1 MMEQFSSW
9 LTYDESTP
17 LLFTQQFFWV
27 FFAVVMGVYSL
38 VYKDTARR
46 NIFLFAVSLFF
57 YYKTSGFYF
66 VILLFSTLVDFV
78 IGGAIFRN
86 KIKWQRQILVAF
98 SVVVNLLVL
107 GYFKYAY
114 FVADFIQD
122 LTGAKIEVINN
133 FALWTNEAIG
143 TNFIFDRILLPVG
156 ISFFTFQTISYSVD
170 IYRGHIKPVKNI
182 LDFGFYVSFFPQ
194 LVAGPI
200 VRASEFIP
208 QLYAPYKLSKERA
221 GLAVFWILNGLL
233 KKLILADYLALQF
246 IDDVFKDPQVYSGFE
261 TMSAL
266 FGYSLQVYAD
276 FSGYT
281 DVAIGIAML
290 MGFTLPKNFNSPY
303 KATSVAD
310 FWRRWHLSLS
320 TWLRDYL
327 YIPLGGNR
335 EGSFASYTIVFTF
348 FLMIALIVGNSWL
361 SLGLAVLFALGT
373 VLMRHSL
380 SAERWVNTNINL
392 MITMV
397 LGGLWHGASWNFVT
411 WGALNGLGLVVYKNW
426 KKISPW
432 ADKTKWYN
440 KAIGLLLTLVFI
452 TFTRAWFRAETWED
466 ALGILSKIPS
476 EFGLDTMGAVLLS
489 NWKFYTVLTL
499 GYFIHWM
506 PSLQKEKIRQWVSSA
521 SILTL
526 FLLIIAAIMVIYQ
539 ILSANLSA
547 EVQPFIYF
555 AF

>member
-1 MMEQFSSW
+1 MDWSVVQGW
-9 LTYDESTP
+9 LTYSKNAP
-17 LLFTQQFFWV
+17 LLFTQLYFWV
-27 FFAVVMGVYSL
+27 FFALVMGAYSL
-38 VYKDTARR
+38 VYQQTARR
-46 NIFLFAVSLFF
+46 NVFLFLVSLFF

-66 VILLFSTLVDFV
+66 IILLFSTVVDFF
-78 IGGAIFRN
+78 IGRAIYRN
-86 KIKWQRQILVAF
+86 KVNWQRQSLVAL
-98 SVVVNLLVL
+98 SVVVNLFVL

-114 FVADFIQD
+114 FVADFIHE
-122 LTGAKIEVINN
+122 LTGIKMEVMNS
-133 FALWTNEAIG
+133 FALWTNQALG
-143 TNFIFDRILLPVG
+143 TNFIFEKILLPVG

-208 QLYAPYKLSKERA
+208 QLYAPYQVSKERA

-233 KKLILADYLALQF
+233 KKLFLADYLAVQF
-246 IDDVFKDPQVYSGFE
+246 IDRVFDNPQLYSGFE
-261 TMSAL
+261 TLSAL

-290 MGFTLPKNFNSPY
+290 LGFTLPKNFNSPY
-303 KATSVAD
+303 KASSVAE

-335 EGSFASYTIVFTF
+335 AGSPASYLIVFAF
-348 FLMIALIVGNSWL
+348 FVMIALIVGSPVL
-361 SLGLAVLFALGT
+361 SITLGMVFAAGFVGMRYSAVTA
-373 VLMRHSL
+373 
-380 SAERWVNTNINL
+380 RWVNTNINL
-392 MITMV
+392 MLTMV
-397 LGGLWHGASWNFVT
+397 LGGLWHGSSWNFVT
-411 WGALNGLGLVVYKNW
+411 WGTLNGVGLVIYKNW

-432 ADKTKWYN
+432 ADKTRWYN
-440 KAIGLLLTLVFI
+440 RAIGLIITLCFI
-452 TFTRAWFRAETWED
+452 TFTRAWFRSPTWD
-466 ALGILSKIPS
+466 GAIQILSKIPND
-476 EFGLDTMGAVLLS
+476 FGWSTIGSVLQG
-489 NWKFYTVLTL
+489 NWKFFLVLVA
-499 GYFIHWM
+499 GYLIHWI
-506 PSLQKEKIRQWVSSA
+506 PSRYKLEVQQRVSTA
-521 SILTL
+521 PVWAL
-526 FLLIIAAIMVIYQ
+526 FLMSLSAVIVIYQ
-539 ILSANLSA
+539 ILSA

>member
-1 MMEQFSSW
+1 MEQLSTWF
-9 LTYDESTP
+9 TYDPSTP
-17 LLFTQQFFWV
+17 LLFTQQYFWV
-27 FFAVVMGVYSL
+27 FFALVMGGYS
-38 VYKDTARR
+38 VMYKKTARR

-66 VILLFSTLVDFV
+66 IILLFSTLADFL
-78 IGGAIFRN
+78 IGGAIYRN
-86 KIKWQRQILVAF
+86 KVKWQRQTLVAL
-98 SVVVNLLVL
+98 SVVVNLFVL

-114 FVADFIQD
+114 FVADFIHD
-122 LTGAKIEVINN
+122 LTGIELEVINH

-208 QLYAPYKLSKERA
+208 QLYEPYKLSKERA

-233 KKLILADYLALQF
+233 KKLVLADYLAVQF
-246 IDDVFKDPQVYSGFE
+246 IDRVFDNPQLYSGFE

-335 EGSFASYTIVFTF
+335 EGSIASYTIVFIF
-348 FLMIALIVGNSWL
+348 FLMIALIVGSPWL
-361 SLGLAVLFALGT
+361 TIGLAALFTLGF
-373 VLMRHSL
+373 VLMRYSRGT
-380 SAERWVNTNINL
+380 ERWVNTNINL
-392 MITMV
+392 MLTMV
-397 LGGLWHGASWNFVT
+397 LGGLWHGSSWNFVT
-411 WGALNGLGLVVYKNW
+411 WGTLNGVGLVVYKNW

-432 ADKTKWYN
+432 ADKSKAYN
-440 KAIGLLLTLVFI
+440 KAIGLVLTLVFI
-452 TFTRAWFRAETWED
+452 TFTRAWFRSPTWEG
-466 ALGILSKIPS
+466 AVRILSKIPS
-476 EFGLDTMGAVLLS
+476 DFGWDAVGEVLLA
-489 NWKFYTVLTL
+489 NWKFYVVLIL
-499 GYFIHWM
+499 GYLIHWI
-506 PSLQKEKIRQWVSSA
+506 PSAYKEKMRQWVSAA
-521 SILTL
+521 SVWTL
-526 FLLIIAAIMVIYQ
+526 FLLSLTAIAVIYQ
-539 ILSANLSA
+539 ILSA

>member
-1 MMEQFSSW
+1 MIFQQWDIAQWF
-9 LTYDESTP
+9 TYSVDEP
-17 LLFTQQFFWV
+17 LLFTQKYFWI
-27 FFAVVMGVYSL
+27 FFALVMGGYSI
-38 VYKDTARR
+38 VHKHTARR
-46 NIFLFAVSLFF
+46 NTYLFLVSLFF

-66 VILLFSTLVDFV
+66 IILLFSTLADFL
-78 IGGAIFRN
+78 IGGAIYRN
-86 KIKWQRQILVAF
+86 KVKWQRQSLVAL
-98 SVVVNLLVL
+98 SVVVNLFVL

-114 FVADFIQD
+114 FVADFIHD
-122 LTGAKIEVINN
+122 LTGIQLEVMNH
-133 FALWTNEAIG
+133 FALWTNNAIG
-143 TNFIFDRILLPVG
+143 TNFVFEKILLPVG

-170 IYRGHIKPVKNI
+170 IYRGHIKPVKSI

-208 QLYAPYKLSKERA
+208 QLYEPYKLSRERA

-233 KKLILADYLALQF
+233 KKLFLADYLAVQF
-246 IDDVFKDPQVYSGFE
+246 IDRVFDNPQLYSGFE

-266 FGYSLQVYAD
+266 FGYSMQVYAD

-335 EGSFASYTIVFTF
+335 TGSIASYTIVFLF
-348 FLMIALIVGNSWL
+348 FLMIALIVGDGYL
-361 SLGLAVLFALGT
+361 TLALGGLFT
-373 VLMRHSL
+373 LGFVLMRISPKT
-380 SAERWVNTNINL
+380 ERWVNTNINL
-392 MITMV
+392 MLTMV
-397 LGGLWHGASWNFVT
+397 LGGLWHGSSWNFVT
-411 WGALNGLGLVVYKNW
+411 WGTLNGVGLVVYKNW

-432 ADKTKWYN
+432 SDRSKWWN
-440 KAIGLLLTLVFI
+440 KAIGLMLTLSFI
-452 TFTRAWFRAETWED
+452 TFTRAWFRSPTWDGAIE
-466 ALGILSKIPS
+466 ILSKIP
-476 EFGLDTMGAVLLS
+476 EDFGWSTMGAVVSS
-489 NWKFYTVLTL
+489 NWKFYLVLL
-499 GYFIHWM
+499 GGYLIHWI
-506 PSLQKEKIRQWVSSA
+506 PGKYKERLRQSVSQS
-521 SILTL
+521 SVYML
-526 FLLIIAAIMVIYQ
+526 FLLCVLSIMVIYQ
-539 ILSANLSA
+539 ILSA

>member
-1 MMEQFSSW
+1 VIFQQWDIAQWF
-9 LTYDESTP
+9 TYSVDEP
-17 LLFTQQFFWV
+17 LLFTQKYFWI
-27 FFAVVMGVYSL
+27 FFALVMGGYSI
-38 VYKDTARR
+38 VHKHTARR
-46 NIFLFAVSLFF
+46 NTYLFLVSLFF

-66 VILLFSTLVDFV
+66 IILLFSTLADFL
-78 IGGAIFRN
+78 IGGAIYRN
-86 KIKWQRQILVAF
+86 KVKWQRQSLVAL
-98 SVVVNLLVL
+98 SVVVNLFVL

-114 FVADFIQD
+114 FVADFIHD
-122 LTGAKIEVINN
+122 LTGIQLEVMNH
-133 FALWTNEAIG
+133 FALWTNNAIG
-143 TNFIFDRILLPVG
+143 TNFVFEKILLPVG

-170 IYRGHIKPVKNI
+170 IYRGHIKPVKSI

-208 QLYAPYKLSKERA
+208 QLYEPYKLSKERA

-233 KKLILADYLALQF
+233 KKLFLADYLAVQF
-246 IDDVFKDPQVYSGFE
+246 IDRVFDNPQLYSGFE

-266 FGYSLQVYAD
+266 FGYSMQVYAD

-335 EGSFASYTIVFTF
+335 TGSIASYTIVFLF
-348 FLMIALIVGNSWL
+348 FLMIALIVGDGYL
-361 SLGLAVLFALGT
+361 TLALGGLFT
-373 VLMRHSL
+373 LGFVLMRISPKT
-380 SAERWVNTNINL
+380 ERWVNTNINL
-392 MITMV
+392 MLTMV
-397 LGGLWHGASWNFVT
+397 LGGLWHGSSWNFVT
-411 WGALNGLGLVVYKNW
+411 WGTLNGVGLVVYKNW

-432 ADKTKWYN
+432 SDRSKWWN
-440 KAIGLLLTLVFI
+440 KAIGLILTLSFI
-452 TFTRAWFRAETWED
+452 TFTRAWFRSPTWDGAIE
-466 ALGILSKIPS
+466 ILSKIP
-476 EFGLDTMGAVLLS
+476 EDFGWSTMGAVVSS
-489 NWKFYTVLTL
+489 NWKFYLVLL
-499 GYFIHWM
+499 GGYLIHWI
-506 PSLQKEKIRQWVSSA
+506 PGKYKERLRQSVSQS
-521 SILTL
+521 SVYML
-526 FLLIIAAIMVIYQ
+526 FLLCVLSIMVIYQ
-539 ILSANLSA
+539 ILSA

>member
-1 MMEQFSSW
+1 MMEQFSSL

-27 FFAVVMGVYSL
+27 FFALVMGVYSL
-38 VYKDTARR
+38 VYKNTARR

-66 VILLFSTLVDFV
+66 VILLFSTLVDFL

-86 KIKWQRQILVAF
+86 KIKWQRQTLVAF

-122 LTGAKIEVINN
+122 LTGAKIEVINH
-133 FALWTNEAIG
+133 FAFWSNEAIG
-143 TNFIFDRILLPVG
+143 TSFIFDRILLPVG

-432 ADKTKWYN
+432 ADKSKTYN
-440 KAIGLLLTLVFI
+440 KAIGLVLTLVFI
-452 TFTRAWFRAETWED
+452 TFTRAWFRSPTWD
-466 ALGILSKIPS
+466 RAIGILSKIPS
-476 EFGLDTMGAVLLS
+476 DFGWDTVGEVLVA

-499 GYFIHWM
+499 GYFIHWI

-539 ILSANLSA
+539 IISANLSA
-547 EVQPFIYF
+547 ELQPFIYF

>member
-1 MMEQFSSW
+1 MIFQQWDIAQWF
-9 LTYDESTP
+9 TYSVDEP
-17 LLFTQQFFWV
+17 LLFTQKYFWI
-27 FFAVVMGVYSL
+27 FFALVMGGYSI
-38 VYKDTARR
+38 VHKHTARR
-46 NIFLFAVSLFF
+46 NTYLFLVSLFF

-66 VILLFSTLVDFV
+66 IILLFSTLADFL
-78 IGGAIFRN
+78 IGGAIYRN
-86 KIKWQRQILVAF
+86 KVKWQRQSLVAL
-98 SVVVNLLVL
+98 SVVVNLFVL

-114 FVADFIQD
+114 FVADFIHD
-122 LTGAKIEVINN
+122 LTGIQLEVMNH
-133 FALWTNEAIG
+133 FALWTNNAIG
-143 TNFIFDRILLPVG
+143 TNFVFEKILLPVG

-170 IYRGHIKPVKNI
+170 IYRGHIKPVKSI

-208 QLYAPYKLSKERA
+208 QLYEPYKLSRERA

-233 KKLILADYLALQF
+233 KKLFLADYLAVQF
-246 IDDVFKDPQVYSGFE
+246 IDRVFDNPQLYSGFE

-266 FGYSLQVYAD
+266 FGYSMQVYAD

-335 EGSFASYTIVFTF
+335 TGSIASYTIVFLF
-348 FLMIALIVGNSWL
+348 FLMIALIVGDGYL
-361 SLGLAVLFALGT
+361 TLALGGLFT
-373 VLMRHSL
+373 LGFVLMRISPKT
-380 SAERWVNTNINL
+380 ERWVNTNINL
-392 MITMV
+392 MLTMV
-397 LGGLWHGASWNFVT
+397 LGGLWHGSSWNFVT
-411 WGALNGLGLVVYKNW
+411 WGTLNGVGLVVYKNW

-432 ADKTKWYN
+432 SDRSKWWN
-440 KAIGLLLTLVFI
+440 KAIGLMLTLSFI
-452 TFTRAWFRAETWED
+452 TFTRAWFRSPTWDGAIE
-466 ALGILSKIPS
+466 ILSKIP
-476 EFGLDTMGAVLLS
+476 EDFGWSTMGAVVSS
-489 NWKFYTVLTL
+489 NWKFYLVLL
-499 GYFIHWM
+499 GGYLIHWI
-506 PSLQKEKIRQWVSSA
+506 PGKYKEQLRQSVSQS
-521 SILTL
+521 SVYML
-526 FLLIIAAIMVIYQ
+526 FLLCVLSIMVIYQ
-539 ILSANLSA
+539 ILSA

>member
-1 MMEQFSSW
+1 MIDWSIIEHW
-9 LTYDESTP
+9 LTYQENSP
-17 LLFTQQFFWV
+17 LLFTQRYFWV
-27 FFAVVMGVYSL
+27 FFALVMGGYSL
-38 VYKDTARR
+38 VYKHSARR
-46 NIFLFAVSLFF
+46 NVFLFAVSLFF

-66 VILLFSTLVDFV
+66 IILLFSTVVDFV
-78 IGGAIFRN
+78 IGWAIYTN
-86 KIKWQRQILVAF
+86 KVKWQRQALVALSILV
-98 SVVVNLLVL
+98 NLMVL

-114 FVADFIQD
+114 FVVDFLHD
-122 LTGAKIEVINN
+122 LTGIELTVINS
-133 FALWTNEAIG
+133 FALWTNQAVG
-143 TNFIFDRILLPVG
+143 TNFVFEKILLPVG

-170 IYRGHIKPVKNI
+170 IYRGHVKPVKNI

-208 QLYAPYKLSKERA
+208 QLHQPYQLSKQRA

-233 KKLILADYLALQF
+233 KKLFLADYLAVQF
-246 IDDVFKDPQVYSGFE
+246 IDRVFDNPQLYSGFE

-290 MGFTLPKNFNSPY
+290 LGFTLPKNFNSPY
-303 KATSVAD
+303 KASSVAD

-335 EGSFASYTIVFTF
+335 KGSIASYLIVFIF
-348 FLMIALIVGNSWL
+348 FVMIALVVGNPLLTLIL
-361 SLGLAVLFALGT
+361 SGVFALCSFA
-373 VLMRHSL
+373 MRYSPVV
-380 SAERWVNTNINL
+380 AKWVNTNINL
-392 MITMV
+392 MLTMI

-411 WGALNGLGLVVYKNW
+411 WGTLNGIGLVVYKNW
-426 KKISPW
+426 KKVSPW
-432 ADKTKWYN
+432 ADKKKWYN
-440 KAIGLLLTLVFI
+440 RAIGLLLTLSFI
-452 TFTRAWFRAETWED
+452 TFTRAWFRAPTWDGAIE
-466 ALGILSKIPS
+466 LLTKITND
-476 EFGLDTMGAVLLS
+476 FGMDTVAGVIS
-489 NWKFYTVLTL
+489 GNWKFFTVMLL
-499 GYFIHWM
+499 GYLIHWI
-506 PSLQKEKIRQWVSSA
+506 PSRYKTQMQDKVADAPVWILYVLVIVS
-521 SILTL
+521 TL
-526 FLLIIAAIMVIYQ
+526 VIYQ
-539 ILSANLSA
+539 ILSA

>member
-1 MMEQFSSW
+1 MDWSIIEQWF
-9 LTYDESTP
+9 TYQENSP
-17 LLFTQQFFWV
+17 LLFTQRYFWV
-27 FFAVVMGVYSL
+27 FFAFVMGGFSL
-38 VYKDTARR
+38 VYKHTARR
-46 NIFLFAVSLFF
+46 NVFLFAVSLFF

-66 VILLFSTLVDFV
+66 IILLFSTVVDFV
-78 IGGAIFRN
+78 IGWAIYTN
-86 KIKWQRQILVAF
+86 KVKWQRQFLVAL
-98 SVVVNLLVL
+98 SVLVNLMVL

-114 FVADFIQD
+114 FVVDFLHD
-122 LTGAKIEVINN
+122 LTGIELTVINS
-133 FALWTNEAIG
+133 FALWTNQAVG
-143 TNFIFDRILLPVG
+143 TNFVFEKILLPVG

-170 IYRGHIKPVKNI
+170 IYRGHVKPVRNI

-208 QLYAPYKLSKERA
+208 QIYQPYQLSKQRA

-233 KKLILADYLALQF
+233 KKLFLADYLAVQF
-246 IDDVFKDPQVYSGFE
+246 IDRVFDNPQLYSGFE

-290 MGFTLPKNFNSPY
+290 LGFTLPKNFNSPY
-303 KATSVAD
+303 KASSVAD

-335 EGSFASYTIVFTF
+335 KGSIASYVIVFIF
-348 FLMIALIVGNSWL
+348 FVMIALIAGNSSLTLIL
-361 SLGLAVLFALGT
+361 SGIFALGSFA
-373 VLMRHSL
+373 MRYSPVV
-380 SAERWVNTNINL
+380 AKWVNTNINL
-392 MITMV
+392 MLTMI

-411 WGALNGLGLVVYKNW
+411 WGTLNGIGLVVYKNW
-426 KKISPW
+426 KKVSPW
-432 ADKTKWYN
+432 ADKKKWYN
-440 KAIGLLLTLVFI
+440 RAIGLILTLTFI
-452 TFTRAWFRAETWED
+452 TFTRAWFRSPTWNGAIELLTKITND
-466 ALGILSKIPS
+466 FGMDTVAGVVTGNWKFFSVMLLGYIIHWIPGRYKSQLQHKVAHAPVWILYV
-476 EFGLDTMGAVLLS
+476 LVLLS
-489 NWKFYTVLTL
+489 TL
-499 GYFIHWM
+499 
-506 PSLQKEKIRQWVSSA
+506 
-521 SILTL
+521 
-526 FLLIIAAIMVIYQ
+526 VIYQ
-539 ILSANLSA
+539 ILSA

>member
-1 MMEQFSSW
+1 MEQLSTWF
-9 LTYDESTP
+9 TYDPSTP
-17 LLFTQQFFWV
+17 LLFTQQYFWV
-27 FFAVVMGVYSL
+27 FFALVMGGYS
-38 VYKDTARR
+38 VMYKNTARR

-66 VILLFSTLVDFV
+66 IILLFSTLADFL
-78 IGGAIFRN
+78 IGGAIYRN
-86 KIKWQRQILVAF
+86 KVKWQRQTLVAL
-98 SVVVNLLVL
+98 SVVVNLFVL

-114 FVADFIQD
+114 FVADFIHD
-122 LTGAKIEVINN
+122 LTGIELEVINH

-208 QLYAPYKLSKERA
+208 QLYEPYKLSKERA

-233 KKLILADYLALQF
+233 KKLVLADYLAVQF
-246 IDDVFKDPQVYSGFE
+246 IDRVFDNPQLYSGFE

-335 EGSFASYTIVFTF
+335 EGSIASYTIVFIF
-348 FLMIALIVGNSWL
+348 FLMIALIVGSPWL
-361 SLGLAVLFALGT
+361 SIGLAALFTLGF
-373 VLMRHSL
+373 VLMRYSRGT
-380 SAERWVNTNINL
+380 ERWVNTNINL
-392 MITMV
+392 MLTMV
-397 LGGLWHGASWNFVT
+397 LGGLWHGSSWNFVT
-411 WGALNGLGLVVYKNW
+411 WGTLNGVGLVVYKNW

-432 ADKTKWYN
+432 ADKSKAYN
-440 KAIGLLLTLVFI
+440 KAIGLVLTLVFI
-452 TFTRAWFRAETWED
+452 TFTRAWFRSPTWEG
-466 ALGILSKIPS
+466 AVRILSKIPS
-476 EFGLDTMGAVLLS
+476 DFGWDAVGEVLLA
-489 NWKFYTVLTL
+489 NWKFYVVLIL
-499 GYFIHWM
+499 GYLIHWI
-506 PSLQKEKIRQWVSSA
+506 PSAYKEKMRQWVSAA
-521 SILTL
+521 SVWTL
-526 FLLIIAAIMVIYQ
+526 FLLSVAAIAVIYQ
-539 ILSANLSA
+539 ILSA

>member
-1 MMEQFSSW
+1 MDWSIIEQWF
-9 LTYDESTP
+9 TYQENSP
-17 LLFTQQFFWV
+17 LLFTQRYFWV
-27 FFAVVMGVYSL
+27 FFAFVMGGFSL
-38 VYKDTARR
+38 VYKHTARR
-46 NIFLFAVSLFF
+46 NVFLFAVSLFF

-66 VILLFSTLVDFV
+66 IILLFSTVVDFV
-78 IGGAIFRN
+78 IGWAIYTN
-86 KIKWQRQILVAF
+86 KVKWQRQFLVAL
-98 SVVVNLLVL
+98 SVLVNLMVL

-114 FVADFIQD
+114 FVVDFLHD
-122 LTGAKIEVINN
+122 LTGIELTVINS
-133 FALWTNEAIG
+133 FALWTNQAVG
-143 TNFIFDRILLPVG
+143 TNFVFEKILLPVG

-170 IYRGHIKPVKNI
+170 IYRGHVKPVRNI

-208 QLYAPYKLSKERA
+208 QIHQPYQLSKQRA

-233 KKLILADYLALQF
+233 KKLFLADYLAVQF
-246 IDDVFKDPQVYSGFE
+246 IDRVFDNPQLYSGFE

-290 MGFTLPKNFNSPY
+290 LGFTLPKNFNSPY
-303 KATSVAD
+303 KASSVAD

-335 EGSFASYTIVFTF
+335 KGSIASYVIVFIF
-348 FLMIALIVGNSWL
+348 FVMIALIAGNSSLTLIL
-361 SLGLAVLFALGT
+361 SGIFALGSFA
-373 VLMRHSL
+373 MRYSPVV
-380 SAERWVNTNINL
+380 AKWVNTNINL
-392 MITMV
+392 MLTMI

-411 WGALNGLGLVVYKNW
+411 WGTLNGIGLVVYKNW
-426 KKISPW
+426 KKVSPW
-432 ADKTKWYN
+432 ADKKKWYN
-440 KAIGLLLTLVFI
+440 RAIGLFLTLTFI
-452 TFTRAWFRAETWED
+452 TFTRAWFRSPTWNGAIE
-466 ALGILSKIPS
+466 LLTKITND
-476 EFGLDTMGAVLLS
+476 FGMDTVAGVVTG
-489 NWKFYTVLTL
+489 NWKFFSVMLL
-499 GYFIHWM
+499 GYIIHWI
-506 PSLQKEKIRQWVSSA
+506 PGRYKSQLQYKVAHAPVWILYVLVLA
-521 SILTL
+521 STL
-526 FLLIIAAIMVIYQ
+526 IIYQ
-539 ILSANLSA
+539 ILSA

>member
-1 MMEQFSSW
+1 MIDWSIIEHW
-9 LTYDESTP
+9 LTYQENSP
-17 LLFTQQFFWV
+17 LLFTQRYFWV
-27 FFAVVMGVYSL
+27 FFALVMGGYSL
-38 VYKDTARR
+38 VYKHTARR
-46 NIFLFAVSLFF
+46 NVFLFAVSLFF

-66 VILLFSTLVDFV
+66 IILLFSTVVDFV
-78 IGGAIFRN
+78 IGWAIYTN
-86 KIKWQRQILVAF
+86 KVKWQRQALVALSILV
-98 SVVVNLLVL
+98 NLMVL

-114 FVADFIQD
+114 FVVDFLHD
-122 LTGAKIEVINN
+122 LTGIELTVINS
-133 FALWTNEAIG
+133 FALWTNQAVG
-143 TNFIFDRILLPVG
+143 TNFVFEKILLPVG

-170 IYRGHIKPVKNI
+170 IYRGHVKPVKNI

-208 QLYAPYKLSKERA
+208 QLHQPYQLSKQRA

-233 KKLILADYLALQF
+233 KKLFLADYLAVQF
-246 IDDVFKDPQVYSGFE
+246 IDRVFDNPQLYSGFE

-290 MGFTLPKNFNSPY
+290 LGFTLPKNFNSPY
-303 KATSVAD
+303 KASSVAD

-335 EGSFASYTIVFTF
+335 KGSIASYLIVFIF
-348 FLMIALIVGNSWL
+348 FVMIALLAGNPLLTLIL
-361 SLGLAVLFALGT
+361 SGVFALGSIA
-373 VLMRHSL
+373 MRYSPVV
-380 SAERWVNTNINL
+380 AKWVNTNINL
-392 MITMV
+392 MLTMI

-411 WGALNGLGLVVYKNW
+411 WGTLNGIGLVVYKNW
-426 KKISPW
+426 KKVSPW
-432 ADKTKWYN
+432 ADKKKWYN
-440 KAIGLLLTLVFI
+440 RAIGLLLTLSFI
-452 TFTRAWFRAETWED
+452 TFTRAWFRAPTWDGAIE
-466 ALGILSKIPS
+466 LLTKITND
-476 EFGLDTMGAVLLS
+476 FGMDTVAGVIS
-489 NWKFYTVLTL
+489 GNWKFFTVMLL
-499 GYFIHWM
+499 GYIIHWI
-506 PSLQKEKIRQWVSSA
+506 PSRYKTQMQDKVAHAPVWILYVLVMVS
-521 SILTL
+521 TL
-526 FLLIIAAIMVIYQ
+526 VIYQ
-539 ILSANLSA
+539 ILSA

>member
-1 MMEQFSSW
+1 MIDWSIIEQWF
-9 LTYDESTP
+9 TYQENSP
-17 LLFTQQFFWV
+17 LLFTQRYFWV
-27 FFAVVMGVYSL
+27 FFAFVMGGFSL
-38 VYKDTARR
+38 VYKHTARR
-46 NIFLFAVSLFF
+46 NVFLFAVSLFF

-66 VILLFSTLVDFV
+66 IILLFSTVVDFV
-78 IGGAIFRN
+78 IGWAIYTN
-86 KIKWQRQILVAF
+86 KVKWQRQFLVAL
-98 SVVVNLLVL
+98 SVLVNLMVL

-114 FVADFIQD
+114 FVVDFLHD
-122 LTGAKIEVINN
+122 LTGIELTVINS
-133 FALWTNEAIG
+133 FALWTNQAVG
-143 TNFIFDRILLPVG
+143 TNFVFEKILLPVG

-170 IYRGHIKPVKNI
+170 IYRGHVKPVRNI

-208 QLYAPYKLSKERA
+208 QIHQPYQLSKQRA

-233 KKLILADYLALQF
+233 KKLFLADYLAVQF
-246 IDDVFKDPQVYSGFE
+246 IDRVFDNPQLYSGFE

-290 MGFTLPKNFNSPY
+290 LGFTLPKNFNSPY
-303 KATSVAD
+303 KASSVAD

-335 EGSFASYTIVFTF
+335 KGSIASYVIVFIF
-348 FLMIALIVGNSWL
+348 FVMIALIAGNSSLTLIL
-361 SLGLAVLFALGT
+361 SGIFALGSFA
-373 VLMRHSL
+373 MRYSPVV
-380 SAERWVNTNINL
+380 AKWVNTNINL
-392 MITMV
+392 MLTMI

-411 WGALNGLGLVVYKNW
+411 WGTLNGIGLVVYKNW
-426 KKISPW
+426 KKVSPW
-432 ADKTKWYN
+432 ADKKKWYN
-440 KAIGLLLTLVFI
+440 RAIGLILTLTFI
-452 TFTRAWFRAETWED
+452 TFTRAWFRSPTWNGAIELLTKITND
-466 ALGILSKIPS
+466 FGMDTVAGVVTGNWKFFSVMLLGYIIHWIPGRYKSQLQYKVAHAPVWILYV
-476 EFGLDTMGAVLLS
+476 LVLLS
-489 NWKFYTVLTL
+489 TL
-499 GYFIHWM
+499 
-506 PSLQKEKIRQWVSSA
+506 
-521 SILTL
+521 
-526 FLLIIAAIMVIYQ
+526 VIYQ
-539 ILSANLSA
+539 ILSA

>member
-1 MMEQFSSW
+1 MDWSVVQGW
-9 LTYDESTP
+9 LTYSENSP
-17 LLFTQQFFWV
+17 LLFTQLYFWV
-27 FFAVVMGVYSL
+27 FFALVMGGYSF
-38 VYKDTARR
+38 VYKHTARR
-46 NIFLFAVSLFF
+46 NVFLFLVSLFF

-66 VILLFSTLVDFV
+66 IILIFSTVVDFF
-78 IGGAIFRN
+78 IGRAIFRN
-86 KIKWQRQILVAF
+86 KVDWQRQSLVAL
-98 SVVVNLLVL
+98 SVVVNLFVL

-114 FVADFIQD
+114 FVADFLHE
-122 LTGAKIEVINN
+122 LTGIDIEVVNS
-133 FALWTNEAIG
+133 FALWTNSALG
-143 TNFIFDRILLPVG
+143 TNFIFEKILLPVG

-208 QLYAPYKLSKERA
+208 QLYAPYQLTKQRA

-233 KKLILADYLALQF
+233 KKLFLADYLAVQF
-246 IDDVFKDPQVYSGFE
+246 IDRVFDNPQLYSGFE
-261 TMSAL
+261 TLSAL

-290 MGFTLPKNFNSPY
+290 LGFTLPKNFNSPY
-303 KATSVAD
+303 KASSVAE

-335 EGSFASYTIVFTF
+335 AGSPASYIIVFAF
-348 FLMIALIVGNSWL
+348 FVMIALIVGSPL
-361 SLGLAVLFALGT
+361 LTVALGALFALGF
-373 VLMRHSL
+373 VAMRY
-380 SAERWVNTNINL
+380 SATTARWVNTNINL
-392 MITMV
+392 MLTMV
-397 LGGLWHGASWNFVT
+397 LGGLWHGSSWNFVT
-411 WGALNGLGLVVYKNW
+411 WGTLNGVGLVVYKNW

-432 ADKTKWYN
+432 KDKTRWYN
-440 KAIGLLLTLVFI
+440 RAIGLGITLSFI
-452 TFTRAWFRAETWED
+452 TFTRAWFRSPTWDGAIE
-466 ALGILSKIPS
+466 ILAKIPND
-476 EFGLDTMGAVLLS
+476 FGWSTIGGVLS
-489 NWKFYTVLTL
+489 GNWKFFLVLIV
-499 GYFIHWM
+499 GYLIHWV
-506 PSLQKEKIRQWVSSA
+506 PSRYKTQLQERVSSA
-521 SILTL
+521 PVWAL
-526 FLLIIAAIMVIYQ
+526 FLMSLLSVAVIYQ
-539 ILSANLSA
+539 ILSA

>member
-1 MMEQFSSW
+1 VIFQQWDIAQWF
-9 LTYDESTP
+9 TYSVDEP
-17 LLFTQQFFWV
+17 LLFTQKYFWI
-27 FFAVVMGVYSL
+27 FFALVMGGYSI
-38 VYKDTARR
+38 VHKHTARR
-46 NIFLFAVSLFF
+46 NTYLFLVSLFF

-66 VILLFSTLVDFV
+66 IILLFSTLADFL
-78 IGGAIFRN
+78 IGGAIYRN
-86 KIKWQRQILVAF
+86 KVKWQRQSLVAL
-98 SVVVNLLVL
+98 SVVVNLFVL

-114 FVADFIQD
+114 FVADFIHD
-122 LTGAKIEVINN
+122 LTGIQLEVMNH
-133 FALWTNEAIG
+133 FALWTNNAIG
-143 TNFIFDRILLPVG
+143 TNFVFEKILLPVG

-170 IYRGHIKPVKNI
+170 IYRGHIKPVKSI

-208 QLYAPYKLSKERA
+208 QLYEPYKLSRERA

-233 KKLILADYLALQF
+233 KKLFLADYLAVQF
-246 IDDVFKDPQVYSGFE
+246 IDRVFDNPQLYSGFE

-266 FGYSLQVYAD
+266 FGYSMQVYAD

-335 EGSFASYTIVFTF
+335 TGSIASYTIVFLF
-348 FLMIALIVGNSWL
+348 FLMIALIVGDGYL
-361 SLGLAVLFALGT
+361 TLALGGLFT
-373 VLMRHSL
+373 LGFVLMRISPKT
-380 SAERWVNTNINL
+380 ERWVNTNINL
-392 MITMV
+392 MLTMV
-397 LGGLWHGASWNFVT
+397 LGGLWHGSSWNFVT
-411 WGALNGLGLVVYKNW
+411 WGTLNGVGLVVYKNW

-432 ADKTKWYN
+432 SDRSKWWN
-440 KAIGLLLTLVFI
+440 KAIGLMLTLSFI
-452 TFTRAWFRAETWED
+452 TFTRAWFRSPTWDGAIE
-466 ALGILSKIPS
+466 ILSKIP
-476 EFGLDTMGAVLLS
+476 EDFGWSTMGAVVSS
-489 NWKFYTVLTL
+489 NWKFYLVLL
-499 GYFIHWM
+499 GGYLIHWI
-506 PSLQKEKIRQWVSSA
+506 PGKYKEQLRQSVSQS
-521 SILTL
+521 SVYML
-526 FLLIIAAIMVIYQ
+526 FLLCVLSIMVIYQ
-539 ILSANLSA
+539 ILSA

>member
-1 MMEQFSSW
+1 MIDWSIIEHW
-9 LTYDESTP
+9 LTYQENSP
-17 LLFTQQFFWV
+17 LLFTQRYFWV
-27 FFAVVMGVYSL
+27 FFALVMGGYSL
-38 VYKDTARR
+38 VYKHTARR
-46 NIFLFAVSLFF
+46 NVFLFAVSLFF

-66 VILLFSTLVDFV
+66 IILLFSTVVDFV
-78 IGGAIFRN
+78 MGWAIYTN
-86 KIKWQRQILVAF
+86 KVKWQRQALVALSILV
-98 SVVVNLLVL
+98 NLMVL

-114 FVADFIQD
+114 FVVDFLHD
-122 LTGAKIEVINN
+122 LTGIELTVINS
-133 FALWTNEAIG
+133 FALWTNQAVG
-143 TNFIFDRILLPVG
+143 TNFVFEKILLPVG

-170 IYRGHIKPVKNI
+170 IYRGHVKPVKNI

-208 QLYAPYKLSKERA
+208 QLHQPYQLSKQRA

-233 KKLILADYLALQF
+233 KKLFLADYLAVQF
-246 IDDVFKDPQVYSGFE
+246 IDRVFDNPQLYSGFE

-290 MGFTLPKNFNSPY
+290 LGFTLPKNFNSPY
-303 KATSVAD
+303 KASSVAD

-335 EGSFASYTIVFTF
+335 KGSIASYLIVFIFFVMIALVVGNPLLTLILSGVFALGSFA
-348 FLMIALIVGNSWL
+348 
-361 SLGLAVLFALGT
+361 
-373 VLMRHSL
+373 MRYSPVV
-380 SAERWVNTNINL
+380 AKWVNTNINL
-392 MITMV
+392 MLTMI

-411 WGALNGLGLVVYKNW
+411 WGTLNGIGLVVYKNW
-426 KKISPW
+426 KKVSPW
-432 ADKTKWYN
+432 ADKKKWYN
-440 KAIGLLLTLVFI
+440 RAIGLLLTLSFI
-452 TFTRAWFRAETWED
+452 TFTRAWFRAPTWDGAIE
-466 ALGILSKIPS
+466 LLTKITND
-476 EFGLDTMGAVLLS
+476 FGMDTVAGVIS
-489 NWKFYTVLTL
+489 GNWKFFTVMLL
-499 GYFIHWM
+499 GYLIHWI
-506 PSLQKEKIRQWVSSA
+506 PSRYKTQMQDKVADAPVWILYVLVIVS
-521 SILTL
+521 TL
-526 FLLIIAAIMVIYQ
+526 VIYQ
-539 ILSANLSA
+539 ILSA

>member
-1 MMEQFSSW
+1 V
-9 LTYDESTP
+9 DEP
-17 LLFTQQFFWV
+17 LLFTQKYFWI
-27 FFAVVMGVYSL
+27 FFALVMGGYSI
-38 VYKDTARR
+38 VHKHTARR
-46 NIFLFAVSLFF
+46 NTYLFLVSLFF

-66 VILLFSTLVDFV
+66 IILLFSTLADFL
-78 IGGAIFRN
+78 IGGAIYRN
-86 KIKWQRQILVAF
+86 KVKWQRQSLVAL
-98 SVVVNLLVL
+98 SVVVNLFVL

-114 FVADFIQD
+114 FVADFIHD
-122 LTGAKIEVINN
+122 LTGIQLEVMNH
-133 FALWTNEAIG
+133 FALWTNNAIG
-143 TNFIFDRILLPVG
+143 TNFVFEKILLPVG

-170 IYRGHIKPVKNI
+170 IYRGHIKPVKSI

-208 QLYAPYKLSKERA
+208 QLYEPYKLSRERA

-233 KKLILADYLALQF
+233 KKLFLADYLAVQF
-246 IDDVFKDPQVYSGFE
+246 IDRVFDNPQLYSGFE

-266 FGYSLQVYAD
+266 FGYSMQVYAD

-335 EGSFASYTIVFTF
+335 TGSIASYTIVFLF
-348 FLMIALIVGNSWL
+348 FFMIALIVGDGYL
-361 SLGLAVLFALGT
+361 TLALGGLFT
-373 VLMRHSL
+373 LGFVLMRISPKTEL
-380 SAERWVNTNINL
+380 WVNTNINL
-392 MITMV
+392 MLTMV
-397 LGGLWHGASWNFVT
+397 LGGLWHGSSWNFVT
-411 WGALNGLGLVVYKNW
+411 WGTLNGVGLVVYKNW

-432 ADKTKWYN
+432 SDRSKWWN
-440 KAIGLLLTLVFI
+440 KAIGLILTLSFI
-452 TFTRAWFRAETWED
+452 TFTRAWFRSPTWDGAIE
-466 ALGILSKIPS
+466 ILSKIP
-476 EFGLDTMGAVLLS
+476 EDFGWSTMGAVVS
-489 NWKFYTVLTL
+489 GNWKFYLVLL
-499 GYFIHWM
+499 GGYLIHWI
-506 PSLQKEKIRQWVSSA
+506 PGKYKERLRQSVSQS
-521 SILTL
+521 SVYML
-526 FLLIIAAIMVIYQ
+526 FLLCVLSIMVIYQ
-539 ILSANLSA
+539 ILSA

>member
-1 MMEQFSSW
+1 MEQLSTWF
-9 LTYDESTP
+9 TYDPSTP
-17 LLFTQQFFWV
+17 LLFTQQYFWV
-27 FFAVVMGVYSL
+27 FFALVMGGYS
-38 VYKDTARR
+38 VMYKNTARR

-66 VILLFSTLVDFV
+66 IILLFSTLADFL
-78 IGGAIFRN
+78 IGGAIYRN
-86 KIKWQRQILVAF
+86 KVKWQRQTLVAL
-98 SVVVNLLVL
+98 SVVVNLFVL

-114 FVADFIQD
+114 FVADFIHD
-122 LTGAKIEVINN
+122 LTGIELEVINH

-208 QLYAPYKLSKERA
+208 QLYEPYKLSKERA

-233 KKLILADYLALQF
+233 KKLVLADYLAVQF
-246 IDDVFKDPQVYSGFE
+246 IDRVFDNPQLYSGFE

-335 EGSFASYTIVFTF
+335 EGNIASYTIVFIF
-348 FLMIALIVGNSWL
+348 FLMIALIVGSPWL
-361 SLGLAVLFALGT
+361 SIGLAALFTLGF
-373 VLMRHSL
+373 VLMRYSRGT
-380 SAERWVNTNINL
+380 ERWVNTNINL
-392 MITMV
+392 MLTMV
-397 LGGLWHGASWNFVT
+397 LGGLWHGSSWNFVT
-411 WGALNGLGLVVYKNW
+411 WGTLNGVGLVVYKNW

-432 ADKTKWYN
+432 ADKSKGYN
-440 KAIGLLLTLVFI
+440 KAIGLVLTLVFI
-452 TFTRAWFRAETWED
+452 TFTRAWFRSPTWEG
-466 ALGILSKIPS
+466 AVRILSKIPS
-476 EFGLDTMGAVLLS
+476 DFGWDAVGEVLLA
-489 NWKFYTVLTL
+489 NWKFYVVLIL
-499 GYFIHWM
+499 GYLIHWI
-506 PSLQKEKIRQWVSSA
+506 PSAYKEKMRQWVSAA
-521 SILTL
+521 SVWTL
-526 FLLIIAAIMVIYQ
+526 FLLSVAAIAVIYQ
-539 ILSANLSA
+539 ILSA

>member
-1 MMEQFSSW
+1 LIDWSIIEHW
-9 LTYDESTP
+9 LTYQENSP
-17 LLFTQQFFWV
+17 LLFTQRYFWV
-27 FFAVVMGVYSL
+27 FFALVMGGYSL
-38 VYKDTARR
+38 VYKHSARR
-46 NIFLFAVSLFF
+46 NVFLFAVSLFF

-66 VILLFSTLVDFV
+66 IILLFSTVVDFV
-78 IGGAIFRN
+78 IGWAIYTN
-86 KIKWQRQILVAF
+86 KVKWQRQALVALSILV
-98 SVVVNLLVL
+98 NLMVL

-114 FVADFIQD
+114 FVVDFLHD
-122 LTGAKIEVINN
+122 LTGIELTVINS
-133 FALWTNEAIG
+133 FALWTNQAVG
-143 TNFIFDRILLPVG
+143 TNFVFEKILLPVG

-170 IYRGHIKPVKNI
+170 IYRGHVKPVKNI

-208 QLYAPYKLSKERA
+208 QLHQPYQLSKQRA

-233 KKLILADYLALQF
+233 KKLFLADYLAVQF
-246 IDDVFKDPQVYSGFE
+246 IDRVFDNPQLYSGFE

-290 MGFTLPKNFNSPY
+290 LGFTLPKNFNSPY
-303 KATSVAD
+303 KASSVAD

-335 EGSFASYTIVFTF
+335 KGSIASYLIVFIFFVMIALVVGNPLLTLILSGVFALGSFA
-348 FLMIALIVGNSWL
+348 
-361 SLGLAVLFALGT
+361 
-373 VLMRHSL
+373 MRYSPVV
-380 SAERWVNTNINL
+380 AKWVNTNINL
-392 MITMV
+392 MLTMI

-411 WGALNGLGLVVYKNW
+411 WGTLNGIGLVVYKNW
-426 KKISPW
+426 KKVSPW
-432 ADKTKWYN
+432 ADKKKWYN
-440 KAIGLLLTLVFI
+440 RAIGLLLTLSFI
-452 TFTRAWFRAETWED
+452 TFTRAWFRAPTWDGAIE
-466 ALGILSKIPS
+466 LLTKITND
-476 EFGLDTMGAVLLS
+476 FGMDTVAGVIS
-489 NWKFYTVLTL
+489 GNWKFFTVMLL
-499 GYFIHWM
+499 GYLIHWI
-506 PSLQKEKIRQWVSSA
+506 PSRYKTQMQDKVADAPVWILYVLVIVS
-521 SILTL
+521 TL
-526 FLLIIAAIMVIYQ
+526 VIYQ
-539 ILSANLSA
+539 ILSA

>member
-1 MMEQFSSW
+1 MDWSVVQGW
-9 LTYDESTP
+9 LTYSENSP
-17 LLFTQQFFWV
+17 LLFTQLYFWV
-27 FFAVVMGVYSL
+27 FFALVMGGYSL
-38 VYKDTARR
+38 VYKHTARR
-46 NIFLFAVSLFF
+46 NVFLFLVSLFF

-66 VILLFSTLVDFV
+66 IILIFSTVVDFF
-78 IGGAIFRN
+78 IGRAIFRN
-86 KIKWQRQILVAF
+86 KVDWQRQSLVAL
-98 SVVVNLLVL
+98 SVVVNLFVL

-114 FVADFIQD
+114 FVADFLHE
-122 LTGAKIEVINN
+122 LTGIDIEVVNS
-133 FALWTNEAIG
+133 FALWTNSALG
-143 TNFIFDRILLPVG
+143 TNFIFEKILLPVG

-208 QLYAPYKLSKERA
+208 QLYAPYQLTKQRA

-233 KKLILADYLALQF
+233 KKLFLADYLAVQF
-246 IDDVFKDPQVYSGFE
+246 IDRVFDNPQLYSGFE
-261 TMSAL
+261 TLSAL

-290 MGFTLPKNFNSPY
+290 LGFTLPKNFNSPY
-303 KATSVAD
+303 KASSVAE

-335 EGSFASYTIVFTF
+335 AGSPASYIIVFAF
-348 FLMIALIVGNSWL
+348 FVMIALIVGSPL
-361 SLGLAVLFALGT
+361 LTVALGALFALGF
-373 VLMRHSL
+373 VAMRY
-380 SAERWVNTNINL
+380 SATTARWVNTNINL
-392 MITMV
+392 MLTMV
-397 LGGLWHGASWNFVT
+397 LGGLWHGSSWNFVT
-411 WGALNGLGLVVYKNW
+411 WGTLNGVGLVVYKNW

-432 ADKTKWYN
+432 KDKTRWYN
-440 KAIGLLLTLVFI
+440 RAIGLGITLSFI
-452 TFTRAWFRAETWED
+452 TFTRAWFRSPTWDGAIE
-466 ALGILSKIPS
+466 ILAKIPND
-476 EFGLDTMGAVLLS
+476 FGWSTIGGVLS
-489 NWKFYTVLTL
+489 GNWKFFLVLIV
-499 GYFIHWM
+499 GYLIHWV
-506 PSLQKEKIRQWVSSA
+506 PSRYKTQLQERVSSA
-521 SILTL
+521 PVWAL
-526 FLLIIAAIMVIYQ
+526 FLMSLLSVAVIYQ
-539 ILSANLSA
+539 ILSA

>member
-1 MMEQFSSW
+1 MDWSIIEQWF
-9 LTYDESTP
+9 TYQENSP
-17 LLFTQQFFWV
+17 LLFTQRYFWV
-27 FFAVVMGVYSL
+27 FFAFVMGGFSL
-38 VYKDTARR
+38 VYKHTTRR
-46 NIFLFAVSLFF
+46 NVFLFAVSLFF

-66 VILLFSTLVDFV
+66 IILLFSTVVDFV
-78 IGGAIFRN
+78 IGWAIYTN
-86 KIKWQRQILVAF
+86 KVKWQRQFLVAL
-98 SVVVNLLVL
+98 SVLVNLMVL

-114 FVADFIQD
+114 FVVDFLHD
-122 LTGAKIEVINN
+122 LTGIELTVINS
-133 FALWTNEAIG
+133 FALWTNQAVG
-143 TNFIFDRILLPVG
+143 TNFVFEKILLPVG

-170 IYRGHIKPVKNI
+170 IYRGHVKPVRNI

-208 QLYAPYKLSKERA
+208 QIHQPYQLSKQRA

-233 KKLILADYLALQF
+233 KKLFLADYLAVQF
-246 IDDVFKDPQVYSGFE
+246 IDRVFDNPQLYSGFE

-290 MGFTLPKNFNSPY
+290 LGFTLPKNFNSPY
-303 KATSVAD
+303 KASSVAD

-335 EGSFASYTIVFTF
+335 KGSIASYVIVFIF
-348 FLMIALIVGNSWL
+348 FVMIALIAGNSSLTLIL
-361 SLGLAVLFALGT
+361 SGIFALGSFA
-373 VLMRHSL
+373 MRYSPVV
-380 SAERWVNTNINL
+380 AKWVNTNINL
-392 MITMV
+392 MLTMI

-411 WGALNGLGLVVYKNW
+411 WGTLNGVGLVVYKNW
-426 KKISPW
+426 KKVSPW
-432 ADKTKWYN
+432 ADKKKWYN
-440 KAIGLLLTLVFI
+440 RAIGLILTLTFI
-452 TFTRAWFRAETWED
+452 TFTRAWFRSPTWNGAIELLTKITND
-466 ALGILSKIPS
+466 FGMDTVAGVVTGNWKFFSVMLLGYIIHWIPGRYKSQLQHKVAHAPVWILYV
-476 EFGLDTMGAVLLS
+476 LVLLS
-489 NWKFYTVLTL
+489 TL
-499 GYFIHWM
+499 
-506 PSLQKEKIRQWVSSA
+506 
-521 SILTL
+521 
-526 FLLIIAAIMVIYQ
+526 VIYQ
-539 ILSANLSA
+539 ILSA

>member
-1 MMEQFSSW
+1 MDWSIIEQWF
-9 LTYDESTP
+9 TYQENSP
-17 LLFTQQFFWV
+17 LLFTQRYFWV
-27 FFAVVMGVYSL
+27 FFAFVMGGFSL
-38 VYKDTARR
+38 VYKHTARR
-46 NIFLFAVSLFF
+46 NVFLFAVSLFF

-66 VILLFSTLVDFV
+66 IILLFSTVVDFV
-78 IGGAIFRN
+78 IGWAIYTN
-86 KIKWQRQILVAF
+86 KVKWQRQFLVAL
-98 SVVVNLLVL
+98 SVLVNIMVL

-114 FVADFIQD
+114 FVVDFLHD
-122 LTGAKIEVINN
+122 LTGIELTVINS
-133 FALWTNEAIG
+133 FALWTNQAVG
-143 TNFIFDRILLPVG
+143 TNFVFEKILLPVG

-170 IYRGHIKPVKNI
+170 IYRGHVKPVRNI

-208 QLYAPYKLSKERA
+208 QIHQPYQLSKQRA

-233 KKLILADYLALQF
+233 KKLFLADYLAVQF
-246 IDDVFKDPQVYSGFE
+246 IDRVFDNPQLYSGFE

-290 MGFTLPKNFNSPY
+290 LGFTLPKNFNSPY
-303 KATSVAD
+303 KASSVAD

-335 EGSFASYTIVFTF
+335 KGSIASYVIVFIF
-348 FLMIALIVGNSWL
+348 FVMIALIAGNSSLTLIL
-361 SLGLAVLFALGT
+361 SGIFALGSFA
-373 VLMRHSL
+373 MRYSPVV
-380 SAERWVNTNINL
+380 AKWVNTNINL
-392 MITMV
+392 MLTMI

-411 WGALNGLGLVVYKNW
+411 WGTLNGIGLVVYKNW
-426 KKISPW
+426 KKVSPW
-432 ADKTKWYN
+432 ADKKKWYN
-440 KAIGLLLTLVFI
+440 RAIGLILTLTFI
-452 TFTRAWFRAETWED
+452 TFTRAWFRSPTWNGAIELLTKITND
-466 ALGILSKIPS
+466 FGMDTVAGVVTGNWKFFSVMLLGYIIHWIPGRYKSQLQYKVAHAPVWILYV
-476 EFGLDTMGAVLLS
+476 LVLLS
-489 NWKFYTVLTL
+489 TL
-499 GYFIHWM
+499 
-506 PSLQKEKIRQWVSSA
+506 
-521 SILTL
+521 
-526 FLLIIAAIMVIYQ
+526 VIYQ
-539 ILSANLSA
+539 ILSA

>member
-1 MMEQFSSW
+1 MDWSIIEQWF
-9 LTYDESTP
+9 TYQENSP
-17 LLFTQQFFWV
+17 LLFTQRYFWV
-27 FFAVVMGVYSL
+27 FFAFVMGGFSL
-38 VYKDTARR
+38 VYKHTARR
-46 NIFLFAVSLFF
+46 NVFLFAVSLFF

-66 VILLFSTLVDFV
+66 IILLFSTVVDFV
-78 IGGAIFRN
+78 IGWAIYTN
-86 KIKWQRQILVAF
+86 KVKWQRQFLVAL
-98 SVVVNLLVL
+98 SVLVNLMVL

-114 FVADFIQD
+114 FVVDFLHD
-122 LTGAKIEVINN
+122 LTGIELTVINS
-133 FALWTNEAIG
+133 FALWTNQAVG
-143 TNFIFDRILLPVG
+143 TNFVFEKILLPVG

-170 IYRGHIKPVKNI
+170 IYRGHVKPVRNI

-208 QLYAPYKLSKERA
+208 QIHQPYQLSKQRA

-233 KKLILADYLALQF
+233 KKLFLADYLAVQF
-246 IDDVFKDPQVYSGFE
+246 IDRVFDNPQLYSGFE

-290 MGFTLPKNFNSPY
+290 LGFTLPKNFNSPY
-303 KATSVAD
+303 KASSVAD

-335 EGSFASYTIVFTF
+335 KGSIASYVIVFIF
-348 FLMIALIVGNSWL
+348 FVMIALIAGNSSLTLIL
-361 SLGLAVLFALGT
+361 SGIFALGSFA
-373 VLMRHSL
+373 MRYSPVV
-380 SAERWVNTNINL
+380 AKWVNTNINL
-392 MITMV
+392 MLTMI

-411 WGALNGLGLVVYKNW
+411 WGTLNGVGLVVYKNW
-426 KKISPW
+426 KKVSPW
-432 ADKTKWYN
+432 ADKKKWYN
-440 KAIGLLLTLVFI
+440 RAIGLFLTLTFI
-452 TFTRAWFRAETWED
+452 TFTRAWFRSPTWNGAIELLTKITND
-466 ALGILSKIPS
+466 FGMDTVAGVVTGNWKFFSVMLLGYIIHWIPGRYKSQLQHKVAHAPVWILYV
-476 EFGLDTMGAVLLS
+476 LVLLS
-489 NWKFYTVLTL
+489 TL
-499 GYFIHWM
+499 
-506 PSLQKEKIRQWVSSA
+506 
-521 SILTL
+521 
-526 FLLIIAAIMVIYQ
+526 VIYQ
-539 ILSANLSA
+539 ILSA

>member
-1 MMEQFSSW
+1 MDWSIIEQWF
-9 LTYDESTP
+9 TYQENSP
-17 LLFTQQFFWV
+17 LLFTQRYFWV
-27 FFAVVMGVYSL
+27 FFAFVMGGFSL
-38 VYKDTARR
+38 VYKHTARR
-46 NIFLFAVSLFF
+46 NVFLFAVSLFF

-66 VILLFSTLVDFV
+66 IILLFSTVVDFV
-78 IGGAIFRN
+78 IGWAIYTN
-86 KIKWQRQILVAF
+86 KVKWQRQFLVAL
-98 SVVVNLLVL
+98 SVLVNLMVL

-114 FVADFIQD
+114 FVVDFLHD
-122 LTGAKIEVINN
+122 LTGIELTVINS
-133 FALWTNEAIG
+133 FALWTNQAVG
-143 TNFIFDRILLPVG
+143 TNFVFEKILLPVG

-170 IYRGHIKPVKNI
+170 IYRGHVKPVRNI

-208 QLYAPYKLSKERA
+208 QIHQPYQLSKQRA

-233 KKLILADYLALQF
+233 KKLFLADYLAVQF
-246 IDDVFKDPQVYSGFE
+246 IDRVFDNPQLYSGFE

-290 MGFTLPKNFNSPY
+290 LGFTLPKNFNSPY
-303 KATSVAD
+303 KASSVAD

-335 EGSFASYTIVFTF
+335 KGSIASYVIVFIF
-348 FLMIALIVGNSWL
+348 FVMIALIAGNSSLTLIL
-361 SLGLAVLFALGT
+361 SGIFALGSFA
-373 VLMRHSL
+373 MRYSPVV
-380 SAERWVNTNINL
+380 AKWVNTNINL
-392 MITMV
+392 MLTMI

-411 WGALNGLGLVVYKNW
+411 WGTLNGIGLVVYKNW
-426 KKISPW
+426 KKVSPW
-432 ADKTKWYN
+432 ADKKKWYN
-440 KAIGLLLTLVFI
+440 RAIGLILTLTFI
-452 TFTRAWFRAETWED
+452 TFTRAWFRSPTWNGAIE
-466 ALGILSKIPS
+466 LLTKITND
-476 EFGLDTMGAVLLS
+476 FGMDTVAGVVTG
-489 NWKFYTVLTL
+489 NWKFFSVMLL
-499 GYFIHWM
+499 GYIIHWI
-506 PSLQKEKIRQWVSSA
+506 PGRYKSQLQYKVAHAPVWILYVLVLA
-521 SILTL
+521 STL
-526 FLLIIAAIMVIYQ
+526 VIYQ
-539 ILSANLSA
+539 ILSA